1 MASSV
6 AGSDSDVCF
15 LWEYLKEYAY
25 AVPPRIMED
34 LLALHQAGMTT
45 VDNKTLR
52 CVQEN
57 VVRQM
62 HCHLP

>member
-6 AGSDSDVCF
+6 SGSDSDVCF
-15 LWEYLKEYAY
+15 LWEYLKEHAY
-25 AVPPRIMED
+25 AVPPRTMED
-34 LLALHQAGMTT
+34 LLAWLQAGMAT
-45 VDNKTLR
+45 VDNKTFM

-57 VVRQM
+57 AVWQM